1 MARIAPFLHTRS
13 SSRKILLFHAQVFGG
28 RFNDE
33 IDIRERAVIEGARD
47 RVEARIHSGLIEPP
61 AFHHALVIL
70 RDDAKPFVKRGL
82 IAIEDNDRNAGIGE
96 GHRDAAAHRP
106 GPDDAYA
113 LDFSRLHLVG
123 KAGNFN
129 DLPFREKGM
138 DEPVAL
144 PVVQSLMKQL
154 ALTLKTFAEWKL
166 ECAFDRGDAAERRM
180 LTGVA
185 PFDLFAFFVENG

>member
-1 MARIAPFLHTRS
+1 MIA
-13 SSRKILLFHAQVFGG
+13 FH
-28 RFNDE
+28 
-33 IDIRERAVIEGARD
+33 
-47 RVEARIHSGLIEPP
+47 ARIHSGLIEPP
-61 AFHHALVIL
+61 ALHHALVIL
-70 RDDAKPFVKRGL
+70 RDDAKPFVKRSL
-82 IAIEDNDRNAGIGE
+82 IAIENNDRNAGIGE

-123 KAGNFN
+123 KAGNFS

-138 DEPVAL
+138 NEPVAL

-154 ALTLKTFAEWKL
+154 ALTLETFAEWKL

-180 LTGVA
+180 LTGLA
-185 PFDLFAFFVENG
+185 PFDLFAFFVKNGRAPLRFYFRILLAVLGWLAKDALDFAKAMAAAR